1 MKKQLPL
8 AIGLV
13 VGMFALL
20 EFYIPWHPVGTI
32 QTTLLDWGQ
41 ILAAAAFVLGGIN
54 VIQVNYPKIRRRDDD
69 WQYKVILLG
78 GAVVM
83 ALVGVKW
90 HSFGGDPDPGSYTV
104 VRGAGQGATVRVA
117 AREGAMVKVGPQR
130 PQPWVADEHGTFEVP
145 LAPGPNKVKVFM
157 GVAGYQDFHQEI
169 WLLDDPL
176 AVAPATPT
184 WQFLAGRYGRDVV
197 AGPGDVVIVR
207 APLATLWGPSG
218 RLYTWLYDHVFA
230 PCNATMFALLAFFI
244 ASAAFRAFRARNAEA
259 ALLLGAAI
267 LIMLGR
273 VPIGRAM
280 SDVLPQI
287 SDWILSVPNNAGR
300 RAIMMGAAL
309 GAIATSLR
317 VILGLERSHLGSD

>member
-20 EFYIPWHPVGTI
+20 EFYIPWHPVGSI

-54 VIQVNYPKIRRRDDD
+54 VIQVNYPKIRRRDAD

-78 GAVVM
+78 GAVFM
-83 ALVGVKW
+83 ALVGIKW
-90 HSFGGDPDPGSYTV
+90 HSFGGEPGSGSYSV
-104 VRGAGQGATVRVA
+104 ARGAGDGVTLRVA
-117 AREGAMVKVGPQR
+117 AREGAMVKVGPDR
-130 PQPWVADEHGTFEVP
+130 PRPWVAGEAGTYEVP
-145 LAPGPNKVKVFM
+145 LSAGPNKIKVSM
-157 GVAGYQDFHQEI
+157 GVAGYKDYQQEI
-169 WLLDDPL
+169 WVLPDPV
-176 AVAPATPT
+176 AAAPAGPT
-184 WQFLAGRYGRDVV
+184 WQFLAQRYGDDVI
-197 AGPGDVVIVR
+197 ARPGDVVIVN
-207 APLATLWGPSG
+207 APLPTLWGPSG

-280 SDVLPQI
+280 SDVLPELA
-287 SDWILSVPNNAGR
+287 DWILSVPNNAGR